1 MMNRLK
7 VERINGGSRFTSAT
21 SSMVLVIGLLGC
33 ASSST
38 PVSPDGTA
46 AAVSPST
53 RQVGGGAEIVTASD
67 ETDVQKR
74 ARLRFELAVNYFELG
89 QTTVALDE
97 LKQVLNLDPNFA
109 NAYNLRGLIYM
120 RLNDNRLAEESFRR
134 ALALSPQDSS
144 ALHNYGWFLCQRGR
158 YPESLRV
165 LSQALA
171 NPMYLDRAKTLLAQ
185 GLCEARDGRREDAE
199 RTLAKAYELDAANPV
214 TGYNLALLL
223 YLRGDVTR
231 AQFYIRRINN
241 SEQANAES
249 LWLGIRIE
257 RRLKNPDAELQLA
270 SQLKRRFP
278 QTKEAI
284 AYERGAF
291 DD

>member
-1 MMNRLK
+1 MNRLT
-7 VERINGGSRFTSAT
+7 VERINNGFRLTFAA
-21 SSMVLVIGLLGC
+21 SSLVLVLGLLGC
-33 ASSST
+33 SSSST
-38 PVSPDGTA
+38 KVSPDGA
-46 AAVSPST
+46 ATAVSASP
-53 RQVGGGAEIVTASD
+53 RQVGGSEIVTASD

-120 RLNDNRLAEESFRR
+120 RLNDNKLAEESFRR

-144 ALHNYGWFLCQRGR
+144 ALHNYGWFLCQQGR
-158 YPESLRV
+158 YPDSLRV
-165 LSQALA
+165 LSQALT

-223 YLRGDVTR
+223 YRRGDFSR

-257 RRLKNPDAELQLA
+257 RRLKNSDAELQLA

>member
-1 MMNRLK
+1 MNRLK
-7 VERINGGSRFTSAT
+7 VERINSGLRFTSAA
-21 SSMVLVIGLLGC
+21 SSMVLVLGLFGC

-46 AAVSPST
+46 AAVSASA
-53 RQVGGGAEIVTASD
+53 RQAGGGAEIVTASD